1 MIKKLQGTGVAL
13 VTPFN
18 EKLQVDFAALAKL
31 LQITA
36 AGGVDYWV
44 VNGTTGESAT
54 TQPIEK
60 KQILQFIQAN
70 NPRKLPIVYGLGGN
84 DTNGL
89 VRQIDEMDFQGIDA
103 ILSVTPYYNRPSQ
116 EGMYLHYKMVAQTCP
131 VPILLYNVPART
143 GSSISPETV
152 IKLTEFPNIVGIKE
166 ASGNL
171 LSCIEIAKEKPADFL
186 LISGDDILTLPIMA
200 VGGVGVISTL
210 ANAFPKELSGLVQSA
225 LANNYTLAREYQA
238 KLFPL
243 HQLVAQGGNP
253 VATKQILSIL
263 GVCKHYV
270 RPPLAPLSNSFIK
283 HMQQIIKV
291 WL

>member
-1 MIKKLQGTGVAL
+1 MINKLQGTGVAL

-18 EKLQVDFAALAKL
+18 EKLQVDFTGLAKL

-36 AGGVDYWV
+36 DGGVDYWV

-60 KQILQFIQAN
+60 KEILQFIRAN
-70 NPRKLPIVYGLGGN
+70 NPKKLPIVYGLGGN
-84 DTNGL
+84 DTNSL
-89 VRQIDEMDFQGIDA
+89 IRQINEMDFQGIDA

-116 EGMYLHYKMVAQTCP
+116 EGMYLHYKMVAQACP

-143 GSSISPETV
+143 GSNISPETV
-152 IKLTEFPNIVGIKE
+152 IKLSEFSNIVGIKE

-171 LSCIEIAKEKPADFL
+171 LSCIEIANQKPADFL

-210 ANAFPKELSGLVQSA
+210 ANAFPKELSGLVQSV
-225 LANNYTLAREYQA
+225 LSNNYTLAREYQA

-243 HQLVAQGGNP
+243 HQLIAQGGNP
-253 VATKQILSIL
+253 VATKQILAIL
-263 GVCKHYV
+263 DVCKHYV
-270 RPPLAPLSNSFIK
+270 RPPLAPLSNAFVEQ
-283 HMQQIIKV
+283 MQQI
-291 WL
+291 L